1 MNWTSRERVI
11 TTINHKEPD
20 RVPIDVQPGF
30 DFYLSLKDYLGLEI
44 EENIQPSYFREVIP
58 HPRLCE
64 EMGWDVISIKLVKP
78 DLCPSGEY
86 KNTDIMV
93 DAWGVERKRIYQPGG
108 GCLWEAVKHPLANA
122 VFEDLDS
129 YPWPNP
135 QMSGVR
141 EATETFA
148 KRIFEDTNLAII
160 GRFGGTIIE
169 TALDLMGFQNWL
181 MAAVSQPQLAGALL
195 DKITDIAIQL
205 DRLGLESAGK
215 YIQILKVSGDDLG
228 MQTGLIYSPKVIREL
243 LLPRLKRRWQ
253 AAREYIQQE
262 LGLNIPLMFHTDGAV
277 RTIIPD
283 LIQAG
288 VDILNPIQPFCQD
301 MLFEELKHEFGN
313 RLVFHGGID
322 IQRVL
327 PFGSS
332 MEVESHVKEVIRA
345 LAPGGGYI
353 LSPTHIVQA
362 DTPPENIITMTQ
374 TAHNFGVYN

>member
-11 TTINHKEPD
+11 ATINHNEPD

-30 DFYLSLKDYLGLEI
+30 DFYLSLKGLLGLEI

-58 HPRLCE
+58 HPRVCE

-78 DLCPSGEY
+78 ESRPSRES
-86 KNTDIMV
+86 DDPDSMV
-93 DAWGVERKRIYQPGG
+93 DVWGVERKRINQPGG

-122 VFEDLDS
+122 KMEDLNS

-135 QMSGVR
+135 EMSGVR
-141 EATETFA
+141 EATEAFA
-148 KRIFEDTNLAII
+148 KMLFEDTDLAII

-181 MAAVSQPQLAGALL
+181 MAAVAEPQLAGALL
-195 DKITDIAIQL
+195 DKITDIAIKL
-205 DRLGLESAGK
+205 DRLGLDAAGK

-228 MQTGLIYSPKVIREL
+228 MQTGLIYSPTLIREL

-253 AAREYIQQE
+253 AARKYIRQE
-262 LGLNIPLMFHTDGAV
+262 LDLNIPLMFHTDGAV
-277 RTIIPD
+277 RAIIPD

-301 MLFEELKHEFGN
+301 MLFEELKDEFGD

-332 MEVESHVKEVIRA
+332 LDVESHVKEVISA

-374 TAHNFGVYN
+374 TAQTFGVY